1 VLEELHYIRSVKRE
15 LKIFYTYTKYKIF
28 TGTLTKGIWRKNSD
42 LGCIL
47 DFMILGMLNVLV
59 MVVMIVITFGIVM
72 CAVIVVGITYFC
84 TYYELMYMN

>member
-1 VLEELHYIRSVKRE
+1 
-15 LKIFYTYTKYKIF
+15 
-28 TGTLTKGIWRKNSD
+28 
-42 LGCIL
+42 
-47 DFMILGMLNVLV
+47 MILGMLNVLV